1 MLCPKLVFYPAS
13 AFFMQSFQYWVRQS
27 RRSSF
32 RILFVALVLAV
43 AAISSVGVFSARIEA
58 ALVRD
63 ASQMLGGDLV
73 IESKRNVDNAPWL
86 SILNKP
92 EYAGLNQ
99 AQSVVFPSV
108 VPSDRVDLLVSLKAV
123 NNTYPLRGQLTVR
136 NAQGQDEKVTS
147 GPPQGELW
155 VDQGVLGSLDVQ
167 LGDSVQV
174 GEITRP
180 VTRVILVEPDRGGG
194 FVNFAPRV
202 MMNTA
207 DLEESRLL
215 GLGSRATWRIY
226 FTGEQTV
233 VDQLIGELTPVLSPV
248 EEIETL
254 ENGRPEISN
263 TLERANDFL
272 AMAALIGTMV
282 ACVGIALVAHLFAK
296 EQASELA
303 VLKSLGYTPKRLL
316 RMWVMGMG
324 MLTLGAGSLGVAL
337 GWAAHWGLLA
347 LLAELVGVDLPLAGL
362 HYLPMGIL
370 LSALLLLGFAAV
382 PTWYALRAP
391 AVAVIRHQTL
401 KSSRGQLVLSVLFGI
416 VTAVAVCLLIVN
428 NVVLALLLFGGFVGT
443 SLVFALLFWGLLK
456 SLAYFGKGRPGRGT
470 NIAVFQSMSKRAG
483 TLVLQ
488 GVSLALGLAA
498 LLMLA
503 VVQGDLI
510 DRWQEAVPEDAP
522 NRFVFNIQPDQV
534 EGVQDKLSTAS
545 RSPVNLYPMVR
556 GRLSAINGEVITAD
570 TFTDERARN
579 TVERELNLSFADT
592 LPTHNTIAAG
602 SWFDE
607 TPAKAEVSVEDGVAE
622 RLGIGMGDTLT
633 FDIAG
638 TPLTAEITSI
648 RELRWDS
655 MEVNFFMVFPTRVLQ
670 SFPQTWITSVS
681 LQDDKAIPVSRELVR
696 EYPNL
701 TVLDTELVIT
711 QLRKILGQVG
721 QAVQFVFL
729 FTVAAGGLVVVA
741 CVMTGARV
749 RTREAA
755 IYRAMGASTGQL
767 QRAAWLELSVLGA
780 LAGLVAAIAAQG
792 LGWGVA
798 HFVFEFEYF
807 LSPMHIVAGV
817 VAGAVVSVL
826 FGAWSVNRVCRAPVM
841 QTLRQATA

>member
-1 MLCPKLVFYPAS
+1 
-13 AFFMQSFQYWVRQS
+13 MQSFQYWARQS
-27 RRSSF
+27 RRASF
-32 RILFVALVLAV
+32 RILCVALVLAV

-73 IESKRNVDNAPWL
+73 IESKRNVEGAQWL
-86 SILNKP
+86 PILDKP
-92 EYAGLNQ
+92 EYAELQ
-99 AQSVVFPSV
+99 KAQSVVFPSV
-108 VPSDRVDLLVSLKAV
+108 VPAERVDLLVSLKAV
-123 NNTYPLRGQLTVR
+123 NNAYPLRGMLTTR
-136 NAQGQDEKVTS
+136 DALGNDERVPN
-147 GPPQGELW
+147 GPPAGEFW
-155 VDQGVLGSLDVQ
+155 VDQGVLGSLDVE
-167 LGDSVQV
+167 LGDAIQV
-174 GEITRP
+174 GEIKRP
-180 VTRVILVEPDRGGG
+180 VSRIILAEPDRGGG

-207 DLEESRLL
+207 DLAESKLL
-215 GLGSRATWRIY
+215 GVGSRATWRIY
-226 FTGEQTV
+226 FTGSQPV
-233 VDQLIGELTPVLSPV
+233 IDQLIAELTPVLSPV

-254 ENGRPEISN
+254 ENGRPEVSG

-316 RMWVMGMG
+316 RMWALGMG
-324 MLTLGAGSLGVAL
+324 MLTLGAGGLGVAL

-347 LLAELVGVDLPLAGL
+347 LLAGLVGVDLPIAGL
-362 HYLPMGIL
+362 HYLPMGLL

-401 KSSRGQLVLSVLFGI
+401 KSSRGQLVLSIFFG
-416 VTAVAVCLLIVN
+416 VFTAIAVCLLIVKN
-428 NVVLALLLFGGFVGT
+428 ITLALLLFAGFVGT

-456 SLAYFGKGRPGRGT
+456 SLAALGKGRASKGT
-470 NIAVFQSMSKRAG
+470 HIAVFQSMSKRSS

-510 DRWQEAVPEDAP
+510 DRWQEAVPADAP

-534 EGVQDKLSTAS
+534 EGVKEKLNTAS
-545 RSPVNLYPMVR
+545 QNPVNLYPMVR
-556 GRLSAINGEVITAD
+556 GRLSAINGETITLE

-579 TVERELNLSFADT
+579 TVERELNLSFTDT
-592 LPTHNTIAAG
+592 LPAHNTVSAG
-602 SWFDE
+602 NWFST
-607 TPAKAEVSVEDGVAE
+607 TPTKAEVSVEDGVAV
-622 RLGIGMGDTLT
+622 RLGIGVGDTLT

-638 TPLTAEITSI
+638 TTLTAEITSI

-655 MEVNFFMVFPTRVLQ
+655 MEVNFFMIFPTKVLS

-681 LQDDKAIPVSRELVR
+681 LQGDKAVPVSRELVR
-696 EYPNL
+696 QYPNL
-701 TVLDTELVIT
+701 TVLDTELVIS

-741 CVMTGARV
+741 CVMTGARA

-755 IYRAMGASTGQL
+755 IYRAMGASTAQL

-798 HFVFEFEYF
+798 HFVFEFEYVM
-807 LSPMHIVAGV
+807 SPLHIVAGIA
-817 VAGAVVSVL
+817 AGAVVSVL
-826 FGAWSVNRVCRAPVM
+826 FGAWSVNKVCRAPVM
-841 QTLRQATA
+841 QTLRQTSA

>member
-1 MLCPKLVFYPAS
+1 
-13 AFFMQSFQYWVRQS
+13 MQSFQYWIRQS

-32 RILFVALVLAV
+32 RILVVALVLAV

-73 IESKRNVDNAPWL
+73 IESKRNVASSTWL
-86 SILNKP
+86 PILDKP
-92 EYAGLNQ
+92 EYASLKR

-108 VPSDRVDLLVSLKAV
+108 VPADSVDLLVSLKAV
-123 NNTYPLRGQLTVR
+123 NNNYPLRGQMTVR
-136 NAQGQDEKVTS
+136 DSQGKDERIAS
-147 GPPQGELW
+147 GPPKGEFW
-155 VDQGVLGSLDVQ
+155 VDQGVLGSLDVE
-167 LGDSVQV
+167 LGDEIQV

-207 DLEESRLL
+207 DLEESKLL

-226 FTGEQTV
+226 FTGAQPV
-233 VDQLIGELTPVLSPV
+233 IDQLIAELAPVLSPV

-254 ENGRPEISN
+254 ENGRPEVSN

-296 EQASELA
+296 EQAGELA

-316 RMWVMGMG
+316 RMWAVGMG
-324 MLTLGAGSLGVAL
+324 MLTLGAGALGVAL
-337 GWAAHWGLLA
+337 GWLAHWGLLA

-401 KSSRGQLVLSVLFGI
+401 KSSRGQLVLSVLFG
-416 VTAVAVCLLIVN
+416 VFTAIGVCLLIVK
-428 NVVLALLLFGGFVGT
+428 NVVLAMLLFAGFVGT
-443 SLVFALLFWGLLK
+443 SLVFAVLFWGLLK
-456 SLAYFGKGRPGRGT
+456 MLAFVGNGRARGLANKGT
-470 NIAVFQSMSKRAG
+470 HIAVFQSMSKRAS

-510 DRWQEAVPEDAP
+510 DRWQEAVPDDAP

-534 EGVQDKLSTAS
+534 QGVQDKLNTAS
-545 RSPVNLYPMVR
+545 LSPVRLYPMVR
-556 GRLSAINGEVITAD
+556 GRLSAINGENITAD

-592 LPTHNTIAAG
+592 LPTHNTIAEG
-602 SWFDE
+602 TWFDS
-607 TPAKAEVSVEDGVAE
+607 TAAKAEVSVEDGVAKT
-622 RLGIGMGDTLT
+622 LGIALGDKLT

-638 TPLTAEITSI
+638 TPLTVEITSV

-655 MEVNFFMVFPTRVLQ
+655 MEVNFFMIFPTGVLE

-729 FTVAAGGLVVVA
+729 FTVVAGGLVVVA

-755 IYRAMGASTGQL
+755 IYRAMGASTAQL

-780 LAGLVAAIAAQG
+780 LAGLVAAMAAQG

-807 LSPMHIVAGV
+807 LSPLHIVAGV

-826 FGAWSVNRVCRAPVM
+826 FGAWSVNKVCRAPVM

>member
-1 MLCPKLVFYPAS
+1 
-13 AFFMQSFQYWVRQS
+13 MQSFQYWIRQS

-73 IESKRNVDNAPWL
+73 IESKRNVASSTWL
-86 SILNKP
+86 PILDKP
-92 EYAGLNQ
+92 EYASLKR

-108 VPSDRVDLLVSLKAV
+108 VPADSVDLLVSLKAV
-123 NNTYPLRGQLTVR
+123 NNNYPLRGQMTVR
-136 NAQGQDEKVTS
+136 DSQGKDERIAS
-147 GPPQGELW
+147 GPPKGEFW
-155 VDQGVLGSLDVQ
+155 VDQGVLGSLNVE
-167 LGDSVQV
+167 LGDEIQV

-207 DLEESRLL
+207 DLEESKLL

-226 FTGEQTV
+226 FTGAQPV
-233 VDQLIGELTPVLSPV
+233 IDQLIAELAPVLSPV

-254 ENGRPEISN
+254 ENGRPEVSN

-296 EQASELA
+296 EQAGELA

-316 RMWVMGMG
+316 RMWAVGMG
-324 MLTLGAGSLGVAL
+324 MLTLGAGALGVAL
-337 GWAAHWGLLA
+337 GWLAHWGLLA

-401 KSSRGQLVLSVLFGI
+401 KSSRGQLVLSVLFG
-416 VTAVAVCLLIVN
+416 VFTAIGVCLLIVK
-428 NVVLALLLFGGFVGT
+428 NVVLAMLLFAGFVGT
-443 SLVFALLFWGLLK
+443 SLVFAVLFWGLLK
-456 SLAYFGKGRPGRGT
+456 MLAFVGNGRTRGLANKGT
-470 NIAVFQSMSKRAG
+470 HIAVFQSMSKRAS

-510 DRWQEAVPEDAP
+510 DRWQEAVPDDAP

-534 EGVQDKLSTAS
+534 QGVQDKLNTAS
-545 RSPVNLYPMVR
+545 LSPVRLYPMVR
-556 GRLSAINGEVITAD
+556 GRLSAINGENITAD

-592 LPTHNTIAAG
+592 LPTHNTIAEG
-602 SWFDE
+602 TWFDS
-607 TPAKAEVSVEDGVAE
+607 TAAKAEVSVEDGVAKT
-622 RLGIGMGDTLT
+622 LGIALGDKLT

-638 TPLTAEITSI
+638 TPLTVEITSV

-655 MEVNFFMVFPTRVLQ
+655 MEVNFFMIFPTGVLE

-729 FTVAAGGLVVVA
+729 FTVVAGGLVVVA

-755 IYRAMGASTGQL
+755 IYRAMGASTAQL

-780 LAGLVAAIAAQG
+780 LAGLVAAMAAQG

-807 LSPMHIVAGV
+807 LSPLHIVAGV

-826 FGAWSVNRVCRAPVM
+826 FGAWSVNKVCRAPVM

>member
-1 MLCPKLVFYPAS
+1 
-13 AFFMQSFQYWVRQS
+13 MQSFQYWIRQS

-73 IESKRNVDNAPWL
+73 IESKRNVASSTWL
-86 SILNKP
+86 PILDKP
-92 EYAGLNQ
+92 EYASLKR

-108 VPSDRVDLLVSLKAV
+108 VPADSVDLLVSLKAV
-123 NNTYPLRGQLTVR
+123 NNNYPLRGQMTVR
-136 NAQGQDEKVTS
+136 DSQGKDERLAS
-147 GPPQGELW
+147 GPPKGELW
-155 VDQGVLGSLDVQ
+155 VDQGVLGSLNVE
-167 LGDSVQV
+167 LGDEIQV

-207 DLEESRLL
+207 DLEESKLL

-226 FTGEQTV
+226 FTGAQPV
-233 VDQLIGELTPVLSPV
+233 IDQLIAELAPVLSPV

-254 ENGRPEISN
+254 ENGRPEVSN

-296 EQASELA
+296 EQAGELA

-316 RMWVMGMG
+316 RMWAVGMG
-324 MLTLGAGSLGVAL
+324 MLTLGAGALGVAL
-337 GWAAHWGLLA
+337 GWLAHWGLLA

-401 KSSRGQLVLSVLFGI
+401 KSSRGQLVLSVLFG
-416 VTAVAVCLLIVN
+416 VFTAIGVCLLIVK
-428 NVVLALLLFGGFVGT
+428 NVVLAMLLFAGFVGT
-443 SLVFALLFWGLLK
+443 SLVFAVLFWGLLK
-456 SLAYFGKGRPGRGT
+456 MLAFVGNGRTRGLANKGT
-470 NIAVFQSMSKRAG
+470 HIAVFQSMSKRAS

-510 DRWQEAVPEDAP
+510 DRWQEAVPDDAP

-534 EGVQDKLSTAS
+534 QGVQDKLNTAS
-545 RSPVNLYPMVR
+545 LSPVRLYPMVR
-556 GRLSAINGEVITAD
+556 GRLSAINGENITAG
-570 TFTDERARN
+570 TFSDERARN

-592 LPTHNTIAAG
+592 LPTHNTIAEG
-602 SWFDE
+602 TWFDS
-607 TPAKAEVSVEDGVAE
+607 TAAKAEVSVEDGVAKT
-622 RLGIGMGDTLT
+622 LGIALGDKLT

-638 TPLTAEITSI
+638 TPLTVEITSV

-655 MEVNFFMVFPTRVLQ
+655 MEVNFFMIFPTGVLE

-729 FTVAAGGLVVVA
+729 FTVVAGGLVVVA

-755 IYRAMGASTGQL
+755 IYRAMGASTAQL

-780 LAGLVAAIAAQG
+780 LAGLVAAMAAQG

-807 LSPMHIVAGV
+807 LSPLHIVAGV

-826 FGAWSVNRVCRAPVM
+826 FGAWSVNKVCRAPVM

>member
-1 MLCPKLVFYPAS
+1 M
-13 AFFMQSFQYWVRQS
+13 
-27 RRSSF
+27 
-32 RILFVALVLAV
+32 

-73 IESKRNVDNAPWL
+73 IESKRNVASSTWL
-86 SILNKP
+86 PILDKP
-92 EYAGLNQ
+92 EYASLKR

-108 VPSDRVDLLVSLKAV
+108 VPADSVDLLVSLKAV
-123 NNTYPLRGQLTVR
+123 NNNYPLRGQMTVR
-136 NAQGQDEKVTS
+136 DSQGKDERIAS
-147 GPPQGELW
+147 GPPKGEFW
-155 VDQGVLGSLDVQ
+155 VDQGVLGSLNVE
-167 LGDSVQV
+167 LGDEIQV

-207 DLEESRLL
+207 DLEESKLL

-226 FTGEQTV
+226 FTGAQPV
-233 VDQLIGELTPVLSPV
+233 IDQLIAELAPVLSPV

-254 ENGRPEISN
+254 ENGRPEVSN

-296 EQASELA
+296 EQAGELA

-316 RMWVMGMG
+316 RMWAVGMG
-324 MLTLGAGSLGVAL
+324 MLTLGAGALGVAL
-337 GWAAHWGLLA
+337 GWLAHWGLLA

-401 KSSRGQLVLSVLFGI
+401 KSSRGQLVLSVLFG
-416 VTAVAVCLLIVN
+416 VFTAIGVCLLIVK
-428 NVVLALLLFGGFVGT
+428 NVVLAMLLFAGFVGT
-443 SLVFALLFWGLLK
+443 SLVFAVLFWGLLK
-456 SLAYFGKGRPGRGT
+456 MLAFVGNGRTRGLANKGT
-470 NIAVFQSMSKRAG
+470 HIAVFQSMSKRAS

-510 DRWQEAVPEDAP
+510 DRWQEAVPDDAP

-534 EGVQDKLSTAS
+534 QGVQDKLNTAS
-545 RSPVNLYPMVR
+545 LSPVRLYPMVR
-556 GRLSAINGEVITAD
+556 GRLSAINGENITAG
-570 TFTDERARN
+570 TFSDERARN

-592 LPTHNTIAAG
+592 LPTHNTIAEG
-602 SWFDE
+602 TWFDS
-607 TPAKAEVSVEDGVAE
+607 TAAKAEVSVEDGVAKT
-622 RLGIGMGDTLT
+622 LGIALGDKLT

-638 TPLTAEITSI
+638 TPLTVEITSV

-655 MEVNFFMVFPTRVLQ
+655 MEVNFFMIFPTGVLE

-729 FTVAAGGLVVVA
+729 FTVVAGGLVVVA

-755 IYRAMGASTGQL
+755 IYRAMGASTAQL

-780 LAGLVAAIAAQG
+780 LAGLVAAMAAQG

-807 LSPMHIVAGV
+807 LSPLHIVAGV

-826 FGAWSVNRVCRAPVM
+826 FGAWSVNKVCRAPVM

>member
-1 MLCPKLVFYPAS
+1 
-13 AFFMQSFQYWVRQS
+13 MQAFQYWIRQS

-73 IESKRNVDNAPWL
+73 IESKRNVASSTWL
-86 SILNKP
+86 PILDKP
-92 EYAGLNQ
+92 EYASLKR

-108 VPSDRVDLLVSLKAV
+108 VPADSVDLLVSLKAV
-123 NNTYPLRGQLTVR
+123 NNNYPLRGQMTVR
-136 NAQGQDEKVTS
+136 DSQGKDERIAS
-147 GPPQGELW
+147 GPPKGEFW
-155 VDQGVLGSLDVQ
+155 VDQGVLGSLNVE
-167 LGDSVQV
+167 LGDEIQV

-207 DLEESRLL
+207 DLEESKLL

-226 FTGEQTV
+226 STGAQPV
-233 VDQLIGELTPVLSPV
+233 IDQLIAELAPVLSPV

-254 ENGRPEISN
+254 ENGRPEVSN

-296 EQASELA
+296 EQAGELA

-316 RMWVMGMG
+316 RMWAVGMG
-324 MLTLGAGSLGVAL
+324 MLTLGAGALGVAL
-337 GWAAHWGLLA
+337 GWLAHWGLLA

-401 KSSRGQLVLSVLFGI
+401 KSSRGQLVLSVLFG
-416 VTAVAVCLLIVN
+416 VFTAIGVCLLIVK
-428 NVVLALLLFGGFVGT
+428 NVVLAMLLFAGFVGT
-443 SLVFALLFWGLLK
+443 SLVFAVLFWGLLK
-456 SLAYFGKGRPGRGT
+456 MLAFVGNGRTRGLANKGT
-470 NIAVFQSMSKRAG
+470 HIAVFQSMSKRAS

-510 DRWQEAVPEDAP
+510 DRWQEAVPDDAP

-534 EGVQDKLSTAS
+534 QGVQDKLNTAS
-545 RSPVNLYPMVR
+545 LSPVRLYPMVR
-556 GRLSAINGEVITAD
+556 GRLSAINGENITAD

-592 LPTHNTIAAG
+592 LPTHNTIAEG
-602 SWFDE
+602 TWFDS
-607 TPAKAEVSVEDGVAE
+607 TAAKAEVSVEDGVAKT
-622 RLGIGMGDTLT
+622 LGIALGDKLT

-638 TPLTAEITSI
+638 TPLTVEITSV

-655 MEVNFFMVFPTRVLQ
+655 MEVNFFMIFPTGVLE

-729 FTVAAGGLVVVA
+729 FTVVAGGLVVVA

-755 IYRAMGASTGQL
+755 IYRAMGASTAQL

-780 LAGLVAAIAAQG
+780 LAGLVAAMAAQG

-807 LSPMHIVAGV
+807 LSPLHIVAGV

-826 FGAWSVNRVCRAPVM
+826 FGAWSVNKVCRAPVM

>member
-1 MLCPKLVFYPAS
+1 
-13 AFFMQSFQYWVRQS
+13 
-27 RRSSF
+27 
-32 RILFVALVLAV
+32 
-43 AAISSVGVFSARIEA
+43 
-58 ALVRD
+58 
-63 ASQMLGGDLV
+63 
-73 IESKRNVDNAPWL
+73 
-86 SILNKP
+86 
-92 EYAGLNQ
+92 
-99 AQSVVFPSV
+99 
-108 VPSDRVDLLVSLKAV
+108 
-123 NNTYPLRGQLTVR
+123 
-136 NAQGQDEKVTS
+136 
-147 GPPQGELW
+147 
-155 VDQGVLGSLDVQ
+155 
-167 LGDSVQV
+167 
-174 GEITRP
+174 
-180 VTRVILVEPDRGGG
+180 
-194 FVNFAPRV
+194 
-202 MMNTA
+202 
-207 DLEESRLL
+207 
-215 GLGSRATWRIY
+215 
-226 FTGEQTV
+226 
-233 VDQLIGELTPVLSPV
+233 
-248 EEIETL
+248 
-254 ENGRPEISN
+254 
-263 TLERANDFL
+263 
-272 AMAALIGTMV
+272 
-282 ACVGIALVAHLFAK
+282 
-296 EQASELA
+296 
-303 VLKSLGYTPKRLL
+303 
-316 RMWVMGMG
+316 MG
-324 MLTLGAGSLGVAL
+324 MLTLGAGALGVAL

-362 HYLPMGIL
+362 HYLPMGML

-401 KSSRGQLVLSVLFGI
+401 KSSRGQLVLSVLFG
-416 VTAVAVCLLIVN
+416 VFTAIAVCLLIVN
-428 NVVLALLLFGGFVGT
+428 NVVLALLLFAGFVGT

-456 SLAYFGKGRPGRGT
+456 ALAYLGKGRKSAGT
-470 NIAVFQSMSKRAG
+470 HIAVFQSMSKRAS

-510 DRWQEAVPEDAP
+510 DRWQEAVPQDAP

-534 EGVQDKLSTAS
+534 EGVQQTLNTAS
-545 RSPVNLYPMVR
+545 QSPVNLYPMVR
-556 GRLSAINGEVITAD
+556 GRLSAINDEIITAE

-607 TPAKAEVSVEDGVAE
+607 TPVKAEVSVEDGVAE
-622 RLGIGMGDTLT
+622 RLGIGMGDKLT

-655 MEVNFFMVFPTRVLQ
+655 MEVNFFMVFPTEVLR

-681 LQDDKAIPVSRELVR
+681 LQKDKAIPVSRELVR

-755 IYRAMGASTGQL
+755 IYRAMGASTAQL

-807 LSPMHIVAGV
+807 LSPLHIVAGV

-826 FGAWSVNRVCRAPVM
+826 FGAWSVNKVCRAPVM

>member
-1 MLCPKLVFYPAS
+1 
-13 AFFMQSFQYWVRQS
+13 MQSIQYWVRQS
-27 RRSSF
+27 RRASF

-58 ALVRD
+58 ALMRD

-73 IESKRNVDNAPWL
+73 IESKRNVEAAPWL
-86 SILNKP
+86 PVLDKP
-92 EYAGLNQ
+92 EYASLKQ

-108 VPSDRVDLLVSLKAV
+108 VPSERVDLLVSLKAV
-123 NNTYPLRGQLTVR
+123 NDTYPLRGQMTVR
-136 NAQGQDEKVTS
+136 NAQGQDEKLAS
-147 GPPQGELW
+147 GPPKGELW
-155 VDQGVLGSLDVQ
+155 VDQGVLGSLDIE
-167 LGDSVQV
+167 LGDNIQV

-202 MMNTA
+202 MMNMA
-207 DLEESRLL
+207 DLDESKLL

-226 FTGEQTV
+226 FTGDKPA
-233 VDQLIGELTPVLSPV
+233 VDGLITELTPLLTPV

-254 ENGRPEISN
+254 ENGRPEVSG

-296 EQASELA
+296 EQARELA
-303 VLKSLGYTPKRLL
+303 VLKSLGYTPRHLL
-316 RMWVMGMG
+316 RMWAVGMG
-324 MLTLGAGSLGVAL
+324 MLTLGAGILGVAL
-337 GWAAHWGLLA
+337 GWLAHWGLLA

-362 HYLPMGIL
+362 HYLPMGML

-391 AVAVIRHQTL
+391 AVAVIRQQTL
-401 KSSRGQLVLSVLFGI
+401 KSNRGQLVLSVLFG
-416 VTAVAVCLLIVN
+416 VFTAIAVCLLIVKN
-428 NVVLALLLFGGFVGT
+428 ITLALLLFAGFVGT
-443 SLVFALLFWGLLK
+443 SLVFAFLFWGLLK
-456 SLAYFGKGRPGRGT
+456 SLAALGQGRSRGKGS
-470 NIAVFQSMSKRAG
+470 NIAVFQSMSKRSG

-510 DRWQEAVPEDAP
+510 DRWQEAVPDNAP

-534 EGVQDKLSTAS
+534 EGVQQTLNTAS
-545 RSPVNLYPMVR
+545 QNPVNLFPMVR
-556 GRLSAINGEVITAD
+556 GRLSAINGQTITAE
-570 TFTDERARN
+570 TFQDERARN
-579 TVERELNLSFADT
+579 TVERELNLSFTDT
-592 LPTHNTIAAG
+592 LPTHNTLTEG
-602 SWFDE
+602 DWFNAT
-607 TPAKAEVSVEDGVAE
+607 TPKAEVSVEDGVAQ
-622 RLGIGMGDTLT
+622 RLGIGLGDQLT

-655 MEVNFFMVFPTRVLQ
+655 MEVNFFMIFPTQVL
-670 SFPQTWITSVS
+670 SSYPQTWITSVS
-681 LQDDKAIPVSRELVR
+681 LQGDKATPVSRELVR
-696 EYPNL
+696 QYPNL
-701 TVLDTELVIT
+701 TVLDTDLVIT

-721 QAVQFVFL
+721 QAVQFVFM
-729 FTVAAGGLVVVA
+729 FTVMAGGLVVVA
-741 CVMTGARV
+741 CVMTGARA

-755 IYRAMGASTGQL
+755 IYRAMGASTSQL
-767 QRAAWLELSVLGA
+767 LRAAWLELSVLGA

-798 HFVFEFEYF
+798 HFVFEFEYM
-807 LSPMHIVAGV
+807 LSPLHIVAGV
-817 VAGAVVSVL
+817 LAGAAVSVL
-826 FGAWSVNRVCRAPVM
+826 FGAWSVNSVCRAPVL
-841 QTLRQATA
+841 QTLRQVGV

>member
-1 MLCPKLVFYPAS
+1 
-13 AFFMQSFQYWVRQS
+13 MQSFQYWIRQS

-73 IESKRNVDNAPWL
+73 IESKRNVASSTWL
-86 SILNKP
+86 PILDKP
-92 EYAGLNQ
+92 EYASLKR

-108 VPSDRVDLLVSLKAV
+108 VPADSVDLLVSLKAV
-123 NNTYPLRGQLTVR
+123 NNNYPLRGQMTVR
-136 NAQGQDEKVTS
+136 DSQGKDERIAS
-147 GPPQGELW
+147 GPPKGEFW
-155 VDQGVLGSLDVQ
+155 VDQGVLGSLNVE
-167 LGDSVQV
+167 LGDEIQV

-180 VTRVILVEPDRGGG
+180 ETRVILVEPDRGGG

-207 DLEESRLL
+207 DLEESKLL

-226 FTGEQTV
+226 FTGAQPV
-233 VDQLIGELTPVLSPV
+233 IDQLIAELAPVLSPV

-254 ENGRPEISN
+254 ENGRPEVSN

-296 EQASELA
+296 EQAGELA

-316 RMWVMGMG
+316 RMWAVGMG
-324 MLTLGAGSLGVAL
+324 MLTLGAGALGVAL
-337 GWAAHWGLLA
+337 GWLAHWGLLA

-401 KSSRGQLVLSVLFGI
+401 KSSRGQLVLSVLFG
-416 VTAVAVCLLIVN
+416 VFTAIGVCLLIVK
-428 NVVLALLLFGGFVGT
+428 NVVLAMLLFAGFVGT
-443 SLVFALLFWGLLK
+443 SLVFAVLFWGLLK
-456 SLAYFGKGRPGRGT
+456 MLAFVGNGRTRGLANKGT
-470 NIAVFQSMSKRAG
+470 HIAVFQSMSKRAS

-510 DRWQEAVPEDAP
+510 DRWQEAVPDDAP

-534 EGVQDKLSTAS
+534 QGVQDKLNTAS
-545 RSPVNLYPMVR
+545 LSPVRLYPMVR
-556 GRLSAINGEVITAD
+556 GRLSAINGENITAG
-570 TFTDERARN
+570 TFSDERARN

-592 LPTHNTIAAG
+592 LPTHNTIAEG
-602 SWFDE
+602 TWFDS
-607 TPAKAEVSVEDGVAE
+607 TAAKAEVSVEDGVAKT
-622 RLGIGMGDTLT
+622 LGIALGDKLT

-638 TPLTAEITSI
+638 TPLTVEITSV

-655 MEVNFFMVFPTRVLQ
+655 MEVNFFMIFPTGVLE

-729 FTVAAGGLVVVA
+729 FTVVAGGLVVVA

-755 IYRAMGASTGQL
+755 IYRAMGASTAQL

-780 LAGLVAAIAAQG
+780 LAGLVAAMAAQG

-807 LSPMHIVAGV
+807 LSPLHIVAGV

-826 FGAWSVNRVCRAPVM
+826 FGAWSVNKVCRAPVM

>member
-1 MLCPKLVFYPAS
+1 
-13 AFFMQSFQYWVRQS
+13 MQSFQYWIRQS

-73 IESKRNVDNAPWL
+73 IESKRNVASSTWL
-86 SILNKP
+86 PILDKP
-92 EYAGLNQ
+92 EYASLKR

-108 VPSDRVDLLVSLKAV
+108 VPADSVDLLVSLKAV
-123 NNTYPLRGQLTVR
+123 NNNYPLRGQMTVR
-136 NAQGQDEKVTS
+136 DSQGKDERIAS
-147 GPPQGELW
+147 GPPKGEFW
-155 VDQGVLGSLDVQ
+155 VDQGVLGSLNVE
-167 LGDSVQV
+167 LGDEIQV

-207 DLEESRLL
+207 DLEESKLL

-226 FTGEQTV
+226 FTGAQPV
-233 VDQLIGELTPVLSPV
+233 IDQLIAELAPVLSPV

-254 ENGRPEISN
+254 ENGRPEVSN

-296 EQASELA
+296 EQAGELA

-316 RMWVMGMG
+316 RMWAVGMG
-324 MLTLGAGSLGVAL
+324 MLTLGAGALGVAL
-337 GWAAHWGLLA
+337 GWLAHWGLLA

-401 KSSRGQLVLSVLFGI
+401 KSSRGQLVLSVLFG
-416 VTAVAVCLLIVN
+416 VFTAIGVCLLIVK
-428 NVVLALLLFGGFVGT
+428 NVVLAMLLFAGFVGT
-443 SLVFALLFWGLLK
+443 SLVFAVLFWGLLK
-456 SLAYFGKGRPGRGT
+456 MLAFVGNGRTRGLANKGT
-470 NIAVFQSMSKRAG
+470 HIAVFQSMSKRAS

-510 DRWQEAVPEDAP
+510 DRWQEAVPDDAP

-534 EGVQDKLSTAS
+534 QGVQDKLNTAS
-545 RSPVNLYPMVR
+545 LSPVRLYPMVR
-556 GRLSAINGEVITAD
+556 GRLSAINGENITAG
-570 TFTDERARN
+570 TFSDERARN

-592 LPTHNTIAAG
+592 LPTHNTIAEG
-602 SWFDE
+602 TWFDS
-607 TPAKAEVSVEDGVAE
+607 TAAKAEVSVEDGVAKT
-622 RLGIGMGDTLT
+622 LGIALGDKLT

-638 TPLTAEITSI
+638 TPLTVEITSV

-655 MEVNFFMVFPTRVLQ
+655 MEVNFFMIFPTGVLE

-729 FTVAAGGLVVVA
+729 FTVVAGGLVVVA

-755 IYRAMGASTGQL
+755 IYRAMGASTAQL

-780 LAGLVAAIAAQG
+780 LAGLVAAMAAQG

-807 LSPMHIVAGV
+807 LSPLHIVAGV

-826 FGAWSVNRVCRAPVM
+826 FGAWSVNKVCRAPVM

>member
-1 MLCPKLVFYPAS
+1 
-13 AFFMQSFQYWVRQS
+13 MQSFQYWARQS
-27 RRSSF
+27 RRASF

-73 IESKRNVDNAPWL
+73 IESKRNTDNAPWL
-86 SILNKP
+86 SILDKP
-92 EYAGLNQ
+92 EYANLKK
-99 AQSVVFPSV
+99 AESVVFPSV
-108 VPSDRVDLLVSLKAV
+108 VPSERVDLLVSLKAV

-136 NAQGQDEKVTS
+136 NAQGQDEKVAS

-155 VDQGVLGSLDVQ
+155 ADQGVLGSLDVQ
-167 LGDSVQV
+167 LGDSIQV

-226 FTGEQTV
+226 FTGAQPV
-233 VDQLIGELTPVLSPV
+233 VDQLIAELTPVLSPV

-254 ENGRPEISN
+254 ENGRPEVSG

-303 VLKSLGYTPKRLL
+303 VLKSLGYTPQRLL
-316 RMWVMGMG
+316 RMWAIGMG
-324 MLTLGAGSLGVAL
+324 MLTLGAGVLGVAL
-337 GWAAHWGLLA
+337 GWVAHWGLLA

-362 HYLPMGIL
+362 HYLPMGML

-401 KSSRGQLVLSVLFGI
+401 KSSRGQLVLSVLFG
-416 VTAVAVCLLIVN
+416 VFTAIAVCLLIVN
-428 NVVLALLLFGGFVGT
+428 NVVLALLLFAGFVGT

-456 SLAYFGKGRPGRGT
+456 ALAYLGKGRKSEGT
-470 NIAVFQSMSKRAG
+470 HIAVFQSMSKRAS

-534 EGVQDKLSTAS
+534 EGVQQTLNTAS
-545 RSPVNLYPMVR
+545 QSPVNLYPMVR
-556 GRLSAINGEVITAD
+556 GRLSAINGETITAD

-592 LPTHNTIAAG
+592 LPTHNTVAVG

-622 RLGIGMGDTLT
+622 RLGIGLGDKLT

-655 MEVNFFMVFPTRVLQ
+655 MEVNFFMVFPTEVLQ

-755 IYRAMGASTGQL
+755 IYRAMGASTAQL

-807 LSPMHIVAGV
+807 LSPLHIVAGV

-826 FGAWSVNRVCRAPVM
+826 FGAWSVNKVCRAPVM